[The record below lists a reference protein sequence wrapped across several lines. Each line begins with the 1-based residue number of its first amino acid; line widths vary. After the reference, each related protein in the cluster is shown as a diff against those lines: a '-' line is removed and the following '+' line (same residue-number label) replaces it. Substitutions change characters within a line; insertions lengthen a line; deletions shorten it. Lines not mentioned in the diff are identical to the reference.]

1 MSVTDKILD
10 FAEKY
15 GNYENLPEEVIHEV
29 KMLLL
34 DGIGNALAGISSD
47 KGKIG
52 VEMAHQIGGNPVSS
66 VIGTGGKVSAPIAA
80 FANAE
85 LLNGLDMDP
94 IPHVPPLVIPSVLAV
109 AEMEKVDGKKLLAS
123 LAVGLEL
130 GMRFTGIFGMVMI
143 ISYIKYNKTPDCFS
157 NGNESVIAAAVA
169 DAVAMGLSREQIANA
184 LGISAY
190 YCTLPVCRDWES
202 SCPKTMVKYAP
213 MSFLAQGS
221 VEAAMLA
228 RAGYTGNT
236 TTLDNEF
243 GFPVYNNNNKEIWNE
258 EQLAGGLGERWN
270 VLNII
275 YKPYPCCSF
284 IHPVLD
290 CFCRIVEREHLSRY
304 DIAQVDCYTAPFNAH
319 PDQYAV
325 ENQIDVQFSAPY
337 CFALMINHYPVGA
350 GWQSKKALKDPAV
363 REFMPKVK
371 MHVAPEY
378 AQYRKT
384 DPKSWYGRVELV
396 CEDGRVFREETLYPT
411 GAKVPGYQFLD
422 EDMISRFKEMG
433 SEILTDEKLEKAAD
447 IIMHLESQESLDALF
462 ANITL

>member
-10 FAEKY
+10 FAETY
-15 GNYENLPEEVIHEV
+15 GKYENLPPEVVHEV

-34 DGIGNALAGISSD
+34 DGIGNALAGIASD

-66 VIGTGGKVSAPIAA
+66 VIGTGGKVSAPMAA

-94 IPHVPPLVIPSVLAV
+94 IPHVPPLVIPSVLAT
-109 AEMEKVDGKKLLAS
+109 AEMEKLDGKKLIAS

-130 GMRFTGIFGMVMI
+130 GMRICGIFGMVMI
-143 ISYIKYNKTPDCFS
+143 ISYMKYNKTPDCFS

-184 LGISAY
+184 LGIAAY

-213 MSFLAQGS
+213 LSFLAQGS

-228 RAGYTGNT
+228 RAGYTGT
-236 TTLDNEF
+236 TRTLDNEF
-243 GFPVYNNNNKEIWNE
+243 GFPVYDNNNKEIWNE
-258 EQLAGGLGERWN
+258 EKMAGALGERWD
-270 VLNII
+270 LLSII

-290 CFCRIVEREHLSRY
+290 CFRRIVDRERLSRF
-304 DIAQVDCYTAPFNAH
+304 DIDEVQCYTAPFNAH

-350 GWQSKKALKDPAV
+350 GWQSKKALRDPDV

-371 MHVAPEY
+371 MNVAPEY

-384 DPKSWYGRVELV
+384 DPKSWYGRVELKTT
-396 CEDGRVFREETLYPT
+396 DGRVFREETMYPT
-411 GAKVPGYQFLD
+411 GAKVPGYAFSD
-422 EDMISRFKEMG
+422 EDMINRFREMG
-433 SEILTDEKLEKAAD
+433 SEILTDEKLCRASD
-447 IIMHLESQESLDALF
+447 IIMNLEKQDSLDGLF

>member
-1 MSVTDKILD
+1 MSVTDRILD

-15 GNYENLPEEVIHEV
+15 GDYDNLPEEVIHEV

-34 DGIGNALAGISSD
+34 DGIGNALAGIASD

-52 VEMAHQIGGNPVSS
+52 VEMARQMGGNPVST
-66 VIGTGGKVSAPIAA
+66 VIGTGGKVSAPTAA

-94 IPHVPPLVIPSVLAV
+94 IPHVPPLVIPSVLAS
-109 AEMEKVDGKKLLAS
+109 AEMEGVNGKKLLGS

-130 GMRFTGIFGMVMI
+130 GMRLCNVFGMLMI

-169 DAVAMGLSREQIANA
+169 DAVAMGLSREQMANA
-184 LGISAY
+184 LGIAAY

-213 MSFLAQGS
+213 ISFLAQGS

-228 RAGYTGNT
+228 RAGYTGNA

-243 GFPVYNNNNKEIWNE
+243 GFALYNNNNKEIWDE
-258 EQLAGGLGERWN
+258 EKIAGGLGEQWN
-270 VLNII
+270 LLNII

-290 CFCRIVEREHLSRY
+290 CFKRITDREKLSRY
-304 DIAQVDCYTAPFNAH
+304 DIEEVQCFTAPFNAH

-337 CFALMINHYPVGA
+337 CFALMINHYPVGP
-350 GWQSKKALKDPAV
+350 GWQSKKALKDPAI
-363 REFMPKVK
+363 REFMHRVK
-371 MHVAPEY
+371 MNVAPEY

-384 DPKSWYGRVELV
+384 DPKSWYGRVELTTT
-396 CEDGRVFREETLYPT
+396 DGRVFREETMYPT
-411 GAKVPGYQFLD
+411 GAKVPGYAFSD
-422 EDMISRFKEMG
+422 EDMICRFREMG
-433 SEILTDEKLEKAAD
+433 SQILTDQKLERAAD
-447 IIMHLESQESLDALF
+447 IIMHLEDCESLDELF
-462 ANITL
+462 ESITL

>member
-15 GNYENLPEEVIHEV
+15 GNYDNVPDDVIHEV

-34 DGIGNALAGISSD
+34 DGLGNALAGIASD

-52 VEMAHQIGGNPVSS
+52 VEMAHQLGGNPVSS
-66 VIGTGGKVSAPIAA
+66 VIGTGGKVSAPVAA

-94 IPHVPPLVIPSVLAV
+94 IPHVPPLVIPSVLAT
-109 AEMEKVDGKKLLAS
+109 AEMEKADGKKLLAS

-130 GMRFTGIFGMVMI
+130 GMRLCGVFGMQMI
-143 ISYIKYNKTPDCFS
+143 ISYIKYNRTPDCFS

-169 DAVAMGLSREQIANA
+169 DAVLMGLSREQTANA
-184 LGISAY
+184 LGIAAY

-243 GFPVYNNNNKEIWNE
+243 GFPLYDNNNKEIWDE
-258 EQLAGGLGERWN
+258 DKIAGGLGKKWDL
-270 VLNII
+270 LNII

-290 CFCRIVEREHLSRY
+290 CFRRIIEREKLSRF
-304 DIAQVDCYTAPFNAH
+304 DIGEVQCHTAPFNAH

-350 GWQSKKALKDPAV
+350 GWQSKKALKDPDI

-371 MHVAPEY
+371 MNVAPEY
-378 AQYRKT
+378 AEYRKK
-384 DPKSWYGRVELV
+384 DPKSWYGRVELKTT
-396 CEDGRVFREETLYPT
+396 DGRIFKEETMYPT
-411 GAKVPGYQFLD
+411 GAKVPGFAFSD
-422 EDMISRFKEMG
+422 EDMIRRFMEMG
-433 SEILTDEKLEKAAD
+433 SGILTDEKLEKAAD
-447 IIMHLESQESLDALF
+447 LIMNLERQESPDQLF
-462 ANITL
+462 ASITL